1 MALLTAAA
9 VVEHTFVVSQ
19 MNMRHLCR
27 DTLVT
32 VVNGQLPGPVIDVT
46 EGDSVVVHVV
56 NRSPYSI
63 TIHWHGV
70 KQKRNCWT
78 DGVPMITQCPI
89 RPGNNFT
96 YQFNVDGQEG
106 TLWWHSH
113 VAGLR
118 ATLHGALII
127 RPRQGAASYPFR
139 RPDTEIPIIIGEW
152 WQQTDL
158 VQLDRDLAGGNFNY
172 SPSAATLNGKLGD
185 LHYGCSGAM
194 EEGHVLEVEPGRTYL
209 LRFIN
214 AVLVSEY
221 YIKIAGHRF
230 TVVAA
235 DGNYV
240 NPYTT
245 DTIAIA
251 PGQTVDALVVAD
263 ASPGSYYMV
272 AMAAQPTIIVPPF
285 PVTTTRGTVRYR
297 SAGAQ
302 QQPLVPV
309 MPDTHDTDTSFY
321 FHGNLTGLQNRQP
334 SSSSVPTRVDERLL
348 VTLSV
353 GSMCRRQGQ
362 SSCARTNA
370 ETIIMVNLN
379 NVSFQLPG
387 GATESLLEAHYGRG
401 LGAMG
406 LVTLPDRPPVA
417 FNFTD
422 PALVQRGP
430 REAWLEPTTKATTV
444 RRFRH
449 GSVVEVVFQN
459 TAVMQTDSNP
469 MHLHGH
475 DMFVLAQGLGNYD
488 QARDVVRYNLVN
500 PPVRN
505 TVLVPSLGWT
515 AIRFV
520 ADNPGVWFLHCHYL
534 FHVSVGMATVF
545 IVEDGPTVGTSL
557 PPPPANF
564 PKCDGSRT

>member
-1 MALLTAAA
+1 METRSIPVAATAAILLLSSMALLTAAA

-96 YQFNVDGQEG
+96 YQFNVDGQE
-106 TLWWHSH
+106 
-113 VAGLR
+113 
-118 ATLHGALII
+118 
-127 RPRQGAASYPFR
+127 
-139 RPDTEIPIIIGEW
+139 
-152 WQQTDL
+152 
-158 VQLDRDLAGGNFNY
+158 
-172 SPSAATLNGKLGD
+172 
-185 LHYGCSGAM
+185 GAM

>member
-1 MALLTAAA
+1 METRSIPVAATAVILLLSSMALLTAAA

-46 EGDSVVVHVV
+46 EGDSVVIHVV

-70 KQKRNCWT
+70 KQKRNCWA
-78 DGVPMITQCPI
+78 DGVPMITHSMSTVRKVPCGGIPTS
-89 RPGNNFT
+89 PAS
-96 YQFNVDGQEG
+96 GQPCTVLSSFG
-106 TLWWHSH
+106 QD
-113 VAGLR
+113 R
-118 ATLHGALII
+118 
-127 RPRQGAASYPFR
+127 
-139 RPDTEIPIIIGEW
+139 
-152 WQQTDL
+152 
-158 VQLDRDLAGGNFNY
+158 LDRDLAGGNFNY

-194 EEGHVLEVEPGRTYL
+194 EEGHVLDVEPGKTYL
-209 LRFIN
+209 LRLIN

-321 FHGNLTGLQNRQP
+321 FHGNLTGLQNRQ
-334 SSSSVPTRVDERLL
+334 SSSVPTRVDERLL

-387 GATESLLEAHYGRG
+387 GATTTSLLEAHYGRG

-488 QARDVVRYNLVN
+488 QARDVARYNLVN

-515 AIRFV
+515 AIRF
-520 ADNPGVWFLHCHYL
+520 PY
-534 FHVSVGMATVF
+534 
-545 IVEDGPTVGTSL
+545 GP
-557 PPPPANF
+557 
-564 PKCDGSRT
+564 